1 MNMQFRKL
9 LHGIFFFF
17 LRYSDNYQM
26 HKGDSKIS
34 QALHVDL
41 VDIIDDAM

>member
-1 MNMQFRKL
+1 MNMQFR
-9 LHGIFFFF
+9 IAITWDFFFF

>member
-1 MNMQFRKL
+1 MQFR
-9 LHGIFFFF
+9 IAITWDFFF

>member
-1 MNMQFRKL
+1 M
-9 LHGIFFFF
+9 GFFF